1 MEGVR
6 VIRMNYADARFTE
19 YADKIVDVGLWS
31 DDLDVEPDEEEAAW
45 MRDLAVPEWVDAN
58 G

>member
-1 MEGVR
+1 
-6 VIRMNYADARFTE
+6 MNYADARFTE